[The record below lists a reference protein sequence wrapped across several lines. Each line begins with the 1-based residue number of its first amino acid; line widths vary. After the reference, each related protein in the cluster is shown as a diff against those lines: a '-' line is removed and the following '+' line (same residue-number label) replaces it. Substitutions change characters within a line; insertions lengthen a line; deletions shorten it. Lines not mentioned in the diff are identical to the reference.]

1 MPLIR
6 ARDLRVT
13 IKEMGF
19 EKGVAHTLELA
30 LEELAEIRQLILQ
43 LADLASR
50 CIDEVGKLN
59 QINDGMK
66 RKLDELRRI
75 RQQGIEQ
82 DGDVS
87 G

>member
-1 MPLIR
+1 
-6 ARDLRVT
+6 
-13 IKEMGF
+13 MGF
-19 EKGVAHTLELA
+19 EKGMVHSLERLLDEMA
-30 LEELAEIRQLILQ
+30 GWREDIRQLVELTAQ
-43 LADLASR
+43 
-50 CIDEVGKLN
+50 CIDGVEKLN